1 MVRGQHQPHVNS
13 QKIREAEGG
22 DPRALPII
30 IPLRLPKPT
39 EKGQFSILSSRFTI
53 GCLQNVSPQRGNEC
67 KYDELEV
74 NRAALISA
82 LSGMRGIRLSW
93 PRLQTDVAH
102 GAKEQLKEQNV
113 NPWLRPELNLNSLSL
128 LGDRW
133 RLVDLEDP
141 VKSQKK
147 NKN

>member
-1 MVRGQHQPHVNS
+1 M
-13 QKIREAEGG
+13 
-22 DPRALPII
+22 
-30 IPLRLPKPT
+30 
-39 EKGQFSILSSRFTI
+39 
-53 GCLQNVSPQRGNEC
+53 
-67 KYDELEV
+67 
-74 NRAALISA
+74 ISA

-147 NKN
+147 KIKLGSLRNELFLPNASWLSLG